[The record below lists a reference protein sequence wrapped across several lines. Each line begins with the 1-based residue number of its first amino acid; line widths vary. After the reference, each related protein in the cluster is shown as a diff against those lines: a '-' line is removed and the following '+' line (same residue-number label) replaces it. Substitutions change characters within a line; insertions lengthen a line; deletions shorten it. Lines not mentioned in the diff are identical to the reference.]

1 MTYITYIHHF
11 RSSKKSQK
19 PLRYHDLMAF
29 SELGRQRPQ
38 KRKDSGL
45 VRVLGTST
53 YAGGVT
59 KMGTL

>member
-1 MTYITYIHHF
+1 MSHSKYVEKQKSALK
-11 RSSKKSQK
+11 SSK
-19 PLRYHDLMAF
+19 MMVI

-38 KRKDSGL
+38 KIKDTRL

-53 YAGGVT
+53 HGKGVT

>member
-1 MTYITYIHHF
+1 MV
-11 RSSKKSQK
+11 
-19 PLRYHDLMAF
+19 F

-38 KRKDSGL
+38 KRKDSRL

-53 YAGGVT
+53 YATGVT